1 MDFYLPIAQVQ
12 ISIFTIL
19 SLSFAVGFLSGIFGI
34 GGGFLMT
41 PILIFLGIP
50 ATYAVANVANNI
62 LGISVSG
69 ATTHWYRKTL
79 DYKMGIVIVIGGLIG
94 TFFGMQIFQY
104 LKNIG
109 NINTIIALAYIYLLA
124 IVGTLI
130 FVQGFKE
137 ISALKKKII
146 IKKKLHTH
154 FWIHGL
160 PFRIRFSKSKLYES
174 ALTPIIL
181 GFIVGL
187 FASIMGI
194 GGAFLMVP
202 AMIYIIGMPTRLIPG
217 TSLFVTIFITIFVV
231 IGHALSFQSIDIVLV
246 TILLIGSIIGL
257 HIGLK
262 LAEKLHASEYKTLL
276 ALLLL
281 AVGIFMGIET
291 FVLDQ
296 STFALK
302 SIPTSMTSTN
312 SLEIYVKNLSKNSP
326 LIYAFLSIFFVIIIG
341 FIFSYI
347 RELIHHFR
355 LSKETSVK
363 NLNQ

>member
-12 ISIFTIL
+12 ISITTVL
-19 SLSFAVGFLSGIFGI
+19 LLSFGIGVLSGIFGI

-69 ATTHWYRKTL
+69 ATTHWYKKTL
-79 DYKMGIVIVIGGLIG
+79 DYKMGFMIVVGGLAGAIV
-94 TFFGMQIFQY
+94 GMQIFQY
-104 LKNIG
+104 LREIG
-109 NINTIIALAYIYLLA
+109 NINTIIALAYVYLLA

-130 FVQGFKE
+130 FVEGVKE
-137 ISALKKKII
+137 VTALKKKIL

-154 FWIHGL
+154 YWIHGL
-160 PFRIRFSKSKLYES
+160 PFRIRFSKSKVYES

-181 GFIVGL
+181 GFVVGL

-202 AMIYIIGMPTRLIPG
+202 AMIYLIGMPTKLIPG
-217 TSLFVTIFITIFVV
+217 TSLFVTIFITGFVV
-231 IGHALSFQSIDIVLV
+231 VAHAIQFQSIDLVLV
-246 TILLIGSIIGL
+246 SFLLFGSIIGL
-257 HIGLK
+257 HVGLK
-262 LAEKLHASEYKTLL
+262 ISEKLNTSEYKTLL
-276 ALLLL
+276 AILLITFS
-281 AVGIFMGIET
+281 IFMGIET
-291 FVLDQ
+291 FVFNKNINIL
-296 STFALK
+296 TN
-302 SIPTSMTSTN
+302 IPLSQVN
-312 SLEIYVKNLSKNSP
+312 SNLSYYIVSLAKNSP
-326 LIYAFLSIFFVIIIG
+326 EIYAALSVVIVVFIG

-355 LSKETSVK
+355 FSKK
-363 NLNQ
+363 N

>member
-12 ISIFTIL
+12 ISITTVL
-19 SLSFAVGFLSGIFGI
+19 LLSFGIGVLSGIFGI

-50 ATYAVANVANNI
+50 ATYAVANVANSI

-69 ATTHWYRKTL
+69 ATTHWYKKTL
-79 DYKMGIVIVIGGLIG
+79 DYKMGFMIVIGGLLG
-94 TFFGMQIFQY
+94 AVVGMQIFKY
-104 LKNIG
+104 LRELG
-109 NINTIIALAYIYLLA
+109 NINTVIALAYLYLLT
-124 IVGTLI
+124 IIGTLI
-130 FVQGFKE
+130 FVEGIKE
-137 ISALKKKII
+137 VSALKKKVL

-154 FWIHGL
+154 YWIHGL

-202 AMIYIIGMPTRLIPG
+202 AMIYLIGMPTKLIPG
-217 TSLFVTIFITIFVV
+217 TSLFVTIFITGFVV
-231 IGHALSFQSIDIVLV
+231 IAHAVQFKSIDLALV
-246 TILLIGSIIGL
+246 SFLLFGSIIGL

-262 LAEKLHASEYKTLL
+262 ISEKLNASEYKALL
-276 ALLLL
+276 AILLM
-281 AVGIFMGIET
+281 AIGIFMGVKT
-291 FVLDQ
+291 FI
-296 STFALK
+296 FNK
-302 SIPTSMTSTN
+302 SADFLRIIPVPDFN
-312 SLEIYVKNLSKNSP
+312 SELTLLVINLAKNSP
-326 LIYAFLSIFFVIIIG
+326 VIYASLSVVFVVFSG

-355 LSKETSVK
+355 YSKKIK
-363 NLNQ
+363 N

>member
-12 ISIFTIL
+12 ISIITVL
-19 SLSFAVGFLSGIFGI
+19 LLSFGIGVLSGIFGI

-69 ATTHWYRKTL
+69 ATTHWYKKTL
-79 DYKMGIVIVIGGLIG
+79 DYKMGFMIVIGGLVGAII
-94 TFFGMQIFQY
+94 GMQIFHY
-104 LKNIG
+104 LREIG
-109 NINTIIALAYIYLLA
+109 NINTIIALAYVYLLA
-124 IVGTLI
+124 IIGTLI
-130 FVQGFKE
+130 FVEGVKE
-137 ISALKKKII
+137 VNALKRKTQ

-154 FWIHGL
+154 YWIHGL

-202 AMIYIIGMPTRLIPG
+202 AMIYLIGMPTKLIPG
-217 TSLFVTIFITIFVV
+217 TSLFVTSFITGFVV
-231 IGHALSFQSIDIVLV
+231 VAHAIQFKSIDLVLV
-246 TILLIGSIIGL
+246 SFLLFGSIIGL
-257 HIGLK
+257 HVGLK
-262 LAEKLHASEYKTLL
+262 ISEKLNTSEYKTLL
-276 ALLLL
+276 AILLI
-281 AVGIFMGIET
+281 AVGIFMGVET
-291 FVLDQ
+291 FIFNKGGDILRY
-296 STFALK
+296 A
-302 SIPTSMTSTN
+302 PTLGSN
-312 SLEIYVKNLSKNSP
+312 SNLSISLINLAKNSP
-326 LIYAFLSIFFVIIIG
+326 VTYASLSVVSVVFVG
-341 FIFSYI
+341 FIFSYV

-355 LSKETSVK
+355 FSKKIK
-363 NLNQ
+363 N

>member
-12 ISIFTIL
+12 ISIITVL
-19 SLSFAVGFLSGIFGI
+19 LLSFGIGVLSGIFGI

-69 ATTHWYRKTL
+69 ATTHWYKKTL
-79 DYKMGIVIVIGGLIG
+79 DYKMGFMIVIGGLVGAII
-94 TFFGMQIFQY
+94 GMQIFHY
-104 LKNIG
+104 LREIG
-109 NINTIIALAYIYLLA
+109 NINTIIALAYVYLLA
-124 IVGTLI
+124 IIGTLI
-130 FVQGFKE
+130 FVEGVKE
-137 ISALKKKII
+137 VNALKRKTQ

-154 FWIHGL
+154 YWIHGL

-202 AMIYIIGMPTRLIPG
+202 AMIYLIGMPTKLIPG
-217 TSLFVTIFITIFVV
+217 TSLFVTIFITGFVV
-231 IGHALSFQSIDIVLV
+231 VAHAIQFKSIDLVLV
-246 TILLIGSIIGL
+246 SFLLFGSIIGL
-257 HIGLK
+257 HVGLK
-262 LAEKLHASEYKTLL
+262 ISEKLNTSEYKTLL
-276 ALLLL
+276 AILLI
-281 AVGIFMGIET
+281 AVGIFMGVET
-291 FVLDQ
+291 FIFNKGGDILRY
-296 STFALK
+296 A
-302 SIPTSMTSTN
+302 PTLGSN
-312 SLEIYVKNLSKNSP
+312 SNLSISLINLAKNSP
-326 LIYAFLSIFFVIIIG
+326 VTYASLSVVSVVFVG
-341 FIFSYI
+341 FIFSYV

-355 LSKETSVK
+355 FSKKIK
-363 NLNQ
+363 N

>member
-12 ISIFTIL
+12 ISIVTIL
-19 SLSFAVGFLSGIFGI
+19 LLSFGIGVLSGIFGI

-69 ATTHWYRKTL
+69 ATTHWYKKTL
-79 DYKMGIVIVIGGLIG
+79 DYKMGFMIVIGGLAG
-94 TFFGMQIFQY
+94 AVVGLQIFKY
-104 LKNIG
+104 LREVG
-109 NINTIIALAYIYLLA
+109 NINTIIALAYVYLLA
-124 IVGTLI
+124 IIGTLI
-130 FVQGFKE
+130 FVEGVKE
-137 ISALKKKII
+137 VSELKKKILV
-146 IKKKLHTH
+146 KKKLHTH
-154 FWIHGL
+154 YWIHGL

-202 AMIYIIGMPTRLIPG
+202 AMIYLIGMPTKLIPG
-217 TSLFVTIFITIFVV
+217 TSLFVTIFITGFVV
-231 IGHALSFQSIDIVLV
+231 IAHAIQFKSIDLVLV
-246 TILLIGSIIGL
+246 SFLLFGSIIGL
-257 HIGLK
+257 HVGLK
-262 LAEKLHASEYKTLL
+262 ISEKLNASEYKALL
-276 ALLLL
+276 AVLLI
-281 AVGIFMGIET
+281 AVGIFMGVET
-291 FVLDQ
+291 FVFNKGVDVL
-296 STFALK
+296 TN
-302 SIPTSMTSTN
+302 IPTPETISDLT
-312 SLEIYVKNLSKNSP
+312 
-326 LIYAFLSIFFVIIIG
+326 LSIINLAKNAPVAYASLSVVLVVFVG

-355 LSKETSVK
+355 YSKKIK
-363 NLNQ
+363 N

>member
-12 ISIFTIL
+12 ISIITVL
-19 SLSFAVGFLSGIFGI
+19 LLSFGIGVLSGIFGI

-69 ATTHWYRKTL
+69 ATTHWYKKTL
-79 DYKMGIVIVIGGLIG
+79 DYKMGFMIVIGGLLGAIL
-94 TFFGMQIFQY
+94 GMQIFEY
-104 LKNIG
+104 LREVG
-109 NINTIIALAYIYLLA
+109 NINTIIALAYVYLLA
-124 IVGTLI
+124 IIGTLI
-130 FVQGFKE
+130 FVEGVKE
-137 ISALKKKII
+137 VSALKKKVL

-154 FWIHGL
+154 YWIHGL

-174 ALTPIIL
+174 ALTPVVL

-202 AMIYIIGMPTRLIPG
+202 AMIYLIGMPTKLIPG
-217 TSLFVTIFITIFVV
+217 TSLFVTIFITGFVV
-231 IGHALSFQSIDIVLV
+231 IAHAIQFKSVDLVLV
-246 TILLIGSIIGL
+246 SFLLFGSIIGL
-257 HIGLK
+257 HVGLK
-262 LAEKLHASEYKTLL
+262 ISEKLNASEYKALL
-276 ALLLL
+276 AVLLI
-281 AVGIFMGIET
+281 AVGIFMGVET
-291 FVLDQ
+291 FVFNKGIDV
-296 STFALK
+296 LK
-302 SIPTSMTSTN
+302 NVTAPELNSELTLSI
-312 SLEIYVKNLSKNSP
+312 INLAKNSP
-326 LIYAFLSIFFVIIIG
+326 IIYATLSVVSVMFVG

-355 LSKETSVK
+355 YSKK
-363 NLNQ
+363 NIKN